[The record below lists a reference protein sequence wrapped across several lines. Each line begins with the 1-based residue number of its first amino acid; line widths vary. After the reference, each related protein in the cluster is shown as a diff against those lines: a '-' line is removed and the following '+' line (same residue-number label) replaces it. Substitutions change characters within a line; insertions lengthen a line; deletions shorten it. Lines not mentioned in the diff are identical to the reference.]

1 MMIGYKIAIACDK
14 VKGPFFVVV
23 TIDTL
28 DSVIRTCGDK
38 SRCEYAIVK
47 DIAPYCWFDFPESDE
62 KYRKMTAYSIYE
74 LATYYNTM
82 VARAMEGDL
91 MIRKLRAKEIY
102 TDLIKTRYKVGD
114 RVSCDYFMDRNIECA
129 PGIHF
134 FTSYNKLVSWV
145 DDYRALCFNGSFS
158 RRVLSGLQDI
168 WNSFNQ
174 YSPNGVKALFDEI
187 SGDYEL

>member
-1 MMIGYKIAIACDK
+1 MIGYKVAIACDK

-28 DSVIRTCGDK
+28 DSVIRTCGNK

-47 DIAPYCWFDFPESDE
+47 DIAPYYPSDRPVSDE

-74 LATYYNTM
+74 LASYYNM
-82 VARAMEGDL
+82 SIAEWDWDK
-91 MIRKLRAKEIY
+91 IH
-102 TDLIKTRYKVGD
+102 TDLIKTQYKVGD
-114 RVSCDYFMDRNIECA
+114 RVSCDYFVDAQEECA

-134 FTSYNKLVSWV
+134 FTSYDKLVSWI
-145 DDYRALCFNGSFS
+145 DDMYIFGSFPQ
-158 RRVLSGLQDI
+158 RVLSMLKVSWI
-168 WNSFNQ
+168 SQ
-174 YSPNGVKALFDEI
+174 YLPNGVRALFDKI